1 MFEARITG
9 VGRIKLWPNSQD
21 YSPYYWFIDM
31 NKTITLATNQREIL
45 VDITEQVKSIIRE
58 SGVRDGLVNV
68 YAQGATAAIMIQ
80 ENWDDSV
87 QTDVV
92 HLLQKMI
99 PNGVW
104 LHDKQDG
111 NGDAHLKSGLVGPS
125 ESIPIINGEP
135 GLSTW
140 QNIFFC
146 EFDGP
151 RSDRRIVIT
160 VLSGD

>member
-1 MFEARITG
+1 MREIIHISTS
-9 VGRIKLWPNSQD
+9 K
-21 YSPYYWFIDM
+21 
-31 NKTITLATNQREIL
+31 REIL
-45 VDITEQVKSIIRE
+45 VDITDQVKSVVQK
-58 SGVRDGLVNV
+58 SGVHNGLVSI

-92 HLLQKMI
+92 NFLRQII
-99 PNGVW
+99 PKGVW
-104 LHDKQDG
+104 LHDQQYG

-125 ESIPIINGEP
+125 ETIPLIDGKL
-135 GLSTW
+135 GLSRW

-151 RSDRRIVIT
+151 RSDRTVVCTIIVD
-160 VLSGD
+160 S